1 MLNYWLREFEKQQK
15 IIELV
20 TALQWFVWRQPLN
33 EAVLYRWSC
42 ERQVH
47 DVNWGALSRSIDTID
62 LFTACGSADLVT
74 DRSLDS
80 SIDLVDRLGFVQRL
94 PGQWIPRWLHAWWQR
109 WTWRRQGEIVLEH
122 LLCGR
127 VVPLSA
133 ETTSVYLVMWNRSD
147 VLDFAKF
154 KGLLAMDT
162 MTRQNELISLMWGWG
177 DTMELA
183 ILRVTLWIQ
192 NAPEL
197 P

>member
-94 PGQWIPRWLHAWWQR
+94 PGQWIPRWLHAWQR

>member
-15 IIELV
+15 ILELV
-20 TALQWFVWRQPLN
+20 TALEWFVWRQPLN

-62 LFTACGSADLVT
+62 MFTACSSADLVT

-94 PGQWIPRWLHAWWQR
+94 PGQWIPRWLHAWQR
-109 WTWRRQGEIVLEH
+109 WTWRCRQGEIVLEH

-133 ETTSVYLVMWNRSD
+133 ETTKCLLRD
-147 VLDFAKF
+147 VEQKWRLGFRKVQRPTGNGHHDAAKRID
-154 KGLLAMDT
+154 KLNVGL
-162 MTRQNELISLMWGWG
+162 G